1 MTTKYPQIMIERAPA
16 EQLLR
21 RSVPAQLWQ
30 LTTPN
35 PTLRITDMAPYRPTR
50 REFLIGA
57 SGLLVLAPY
66 GCGNESSQ
74 GGGTTSGGTR
84 TIEHKYGSTEI
95 SGRPERVVTV
105 GLTDQDPVLALGV
118 KPVGIKQWYGDYP
131 NAVWPWAQ
139 DELGD
144 AQPEVLPATEL
155 NFEQISTLNPDLILG
170 QNSALTQEDYDT
182 LSEIA
187 PTIAQPGDY
196 VDFGVP
202 WQEQTRK
209 TGRALDRED
218 RAESLVSDVED
229 RFTQA
234 REEHPEFEGALGIVV
249 GVVKK
254 GDSYA
259 PAPYAPQDV
268 RGRFMSALGFEQP
281 PEIRELAGDAFFTE
295 ISREKLDL
303 LDNADVVIWV
313 ETDSGFGPVKE
324 DQLYQRLDI
333 AQENRDV
340 FLEDKVL
347 NGAFSFATVL
357 SLPLV
362 LDELVPKIA
371 AAVDGDPETG
381 VKE

>member
-1 MTTKYPQIMIERAPA
+1 MTTKTPQIPTTTMVPA
-16 EQLLR
+16 EILR
-21 RSVPAQLWQ
+21 CSIPAQPWQ
-30 LTTPN
+30 LATPR
-35 PTLRITDMAPYRPTR
+35 PIPRVTDMSPYRPNR

-57 SGLLVLAPY
+57 GSLLVLAPF
-66 GCGNESSQ
+66 GCGSDDGAGVE
-74 GGGTTSGGTR
+74 TTSGDTR

-144 AQPEVLPATEL
+144 AEPEVLPATEL

-218 RAESLVSDVED
+218 RTESLVSDVED
-229 RFTQA
+229 RFAQA
-234 REEHPEFEGALGIVV
+234 REEHPEFEGARGVVV

-259 PAPYAPQDV
+259 PAPYSPEDV
-268 RGRFMSALGFEQP
+268 RGRFMNVLGFEQP
-281 PEIRELAGDAFFTE
+281 AEIRELAGDAFFTE